1 MTDKD
6 ISRLYQQVVIAHNRD
21 PHNYGPLAEATHQAR
36 GYNPVC
42 GDAVTVYLNL
52 CEGTVTAASF
62 EGDCCAVCTCSASL
76 LTDRLKGMDAPA
88 FEELMAEFERLVNHQ
103 ETAVIDEPH
112 LGDLNVFEGIREFP
126 SRVPCATLPWHTA
139 RAAWAGMP
147 QVSTE

>member
-42 GDAVTVYLNL
+42 GDAVTVYFSLRD
-52 CEGTVTAASF
+52 GTVTAASF

-76 LTDRLKGMDAPA
+76 LTDRLTGMDAPA
-88 FEELMAEFERLVNHQ
+88 FEALMTEFERLVKPRR
-103 ETAVIDEPH
+103 TTVIDEQL
-112 LGDLNVFEGIREFP
+112 LGELNVFEGIREFP

-139 RAAWAGMP
+139 RAAWASLP